1 MSLATWVYL
10 SIFMVTG
17 SVNRASGVP
26 VGTPGF
32 CGQFL
37 NGFDEFP
44 RPDLSDEA
52 TCCATLDRLQEA
64 TIEKDGKA
72 SPPSP
77 ARSTA
82 TFRPPAT
89 PCRPICTSALPDL
102 THPSRSDTLI
112 TVWPGSRSSPQAM
125 LAPTRQDR
133 S

>member
-44 RPDLSDEA
+44 RPDLSDGA

-64 TIEKDGKA
+64 THREGRQGIT
-72 SPPSP
+72 
-77 ARSTA
+77 ARTA
-82 TFRPPAT
+82 VAGQVGSVFQAAGIA
-89 PCRPICTSALPDL
+89 PICTSASPDL
-102 THPSRSDTLI
+102 THPSPSIR
-112 TVWPGSRSSPQAM
+112 
-125 LAPTRQDR
+125 
-133 S
+133 

>member
-52 TCCATLDRLQEA
+52 TCCATLDRLQDA
-64 TIEKDGKA
+64 TIEKDGK
-72 SPPSP
+72 
-77 ARSTA
+77 RITTRTA
-82 TFRPPAT
+82 VAGQVGSVFQAAG
-89 PCRPICTSALPDL
+89 IALPPNL
-102 THPSRSDTLI
+102 HER
-112 TVWPGSRSSPQAM
+112 A
-125 LAPTRQDR
+125 A
-133 S
+133 

>member
-72 SPPSP
+72 SPPAPPSP
-77 ARSTA
+77 ARSLPG
-82 TFRPPAT
+82 R
-89 PCRPICTSALPDL
+89 RIALPPDL
-102 THPSRSDTLI
+102 HER
-112 TVWPGSRSSPQAM
+112 A
-125 LAPTRQDR
+125 A
-133 S
+133 